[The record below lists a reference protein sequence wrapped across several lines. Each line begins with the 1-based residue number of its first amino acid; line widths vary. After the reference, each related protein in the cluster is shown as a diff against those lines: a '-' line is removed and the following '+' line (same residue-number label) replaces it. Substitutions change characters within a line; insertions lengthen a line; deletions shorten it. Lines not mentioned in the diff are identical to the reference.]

1 MLIHFVVIIIIIDTN
16 TSRKNIKAK
25 QRKRFEMKARMETSR
40 PLIADPAATA
50 VATPSKEKMIFS
62 NSNSS
67 SSNGGGSNVSGGMT
81 MSDCL
86 DSSDPIAALQTL
98 ASSTATIVV
107 QSAQELQAMTQRCQD
122 IRSTVPPLLG
132 KERVSTMI
140 NSSTSSNS
148 RTNSNSF
155 QEEEEDHPLRTVLA
169 CSESIVASLN
179 KISSG
184 GKQAS
189 HEIRALEQKKRQL
202 DHHAAVLLAAVAF
215 RQQSA
220 RAVQAYASQSW
231 YDAAEAIRPWLMWKQ
246 SHQSIRTPNGHAS
259 ASSSQ
264 NNNTATVADEDD
276 VIHDPRLAIYT
287 GEYSLQQLQVTY
299 DQLRTTLLS
308 LYETAVQ
315 ASDLQTLGTLTPILA
330 MIQLEFEG
338 LRLYKVYLLSVL
350 EKSMSEAMVVVT
362 DAPHAKTSQS
372 NPPPPPYV
380 AMGRVY
386 NVAVSTLRHHLPMV
400 SYCLFRA
407 DGDVS
412 IVQLIHNQ
420 TEQTI
425 LPIVQQYQATR
436 QLARVSRTAIQI
448 YAAIEDRYTGRS
460 TVNHSSNMESNSH
473 DDNND
478 QDDCGFSYQIG
489 TLSDV
494 AVTMEE
500 VAMCIQHTESYLR
513 FVEHTCMEV
522 NRARKMR
529 HEQTMERNRLDQ
541 ERQEWTK
548 SGKSSSSGS
557 IEDDKGKRHEEATSY
572 HDVEILSHSTPL
584 HECIAEVGGQY
595 AAIERCLLIASMQRA
610 FDYTNDEDPKSYRPM
625 STLSSSSSGSK
636 TSTAAPVDAWQTILV
651 ETCWYAAR
659 RGTQR
664 AFATGHTGT
673 ASAVTN
679 FVVEC
684 LTDVCLPVLT
694 RRSEEYGVHPLKP
707 GDGLLVGSV
716 NLFNNA
722 SNLIR
727 QGGGAV
733 TSLQLPTSVTTTT
746 GAGGNKSKA
755 EELMRKQKR
764 EEGIIRACAM
774 MNDIEV
780 AIHHTKQL
788 ESVLYKLID
797 KGFAPNTHET
807 EQLRM
812 CVKAL
817 SPVADSFQIS
827 SNATMEALETILKPR
842 LRSIVGDAVGSHDT
856 STFMGAVTTTT
867 LGGSTKSHFGG
878 DHGRSDMMRM
888 NYNLDEEAYNLLQ
901 LSEGYVS
908 RLCTLL
914 DELLGPLRK
923 HLAPRLWDILLLQV
937 MGTVCKRLETSLR
950 KCDYTALGGLTLDSD
965 MRDLLSY
972 TKDHLHSSDYNS
984 NNVAILK
991 ACPPLSKLQQ
1001 IAKLLS
1007 VDELED
1013 VTDLIV
1019 SLQRKGNWDLK
1030 SDDTQTF
1037 LYLRVEFDASKV
1049 NELLR
1054 LPEDE

>member
-1 MLIHFVVIIIIIDTN
+1 
-16 TSRKNIKAK
+16 
-25 QRKRFEMKARMETSR
+25 MKALMESSGAV
-40 PLIADPAATA
+40 ISAGSEAAT
-50 VATPSKEKMIFS
+50 SKTRMMHQH
-62 NSNSS
+62 SS
-67 SSNGGGSNVSGGMT
+67 GVGRT
-81 MSDCL
+81 MSECL
-86 DSSDPIAALQTL
+86 EDPDDPIMALQAMA
-98 ASSTATIVV
+98 ASSAEMIRH
-107 QSAQELQAMTQRCQD
+107 SAQELQKMTFSSKD
-122 IRSTVPPLLG
+122 IPSTVPPLLC
-132 KERVSTMI
+132 KDSVSQVL
-140 NSSTSSNS
+140 SSDTTSTAASS
-148 RTNSNSF
+148 LLTS
-155 QEEEEDHPLRTVLA
+155 QEDHPLRTVLA

-189 HEIRALEQKKRQL
+189 NEIRALEQKKRQL

-231 YDAAEAIRPWLMWKQ
+231 YEAAEAIRPWLMWQQQQHKGHPPP
-246 SHQSIRTPNGHAS
+246 SPSRTTPNSNAS
-259 ASSSQ
+259 AHSK
-264 NNNTATVADEDD
+264 TASDEDD
-276 VIHDPRLAIYT
+276 VMNDPRLAIYT

-299 DQLRTTLLS
+299 DQLRKTLLS
-308 LYETAVQ
+308 LYETAVK
-315 ASDLQTLGTLTPILA
+315 ASDLQTLGKLTPILA
-330 MIQLEFEG
+330 IIQLEFDG

-350 EKSMSEAMVVVT
+350 EKSMQEAMVVN
-362 DAPHAKTSQS
+362 DAI
-372 NPPPPPYV
+372 PPPTGKNTPSSSASPPPYV

-400 SYCLFRA
+400 SHCLYRA

-412 IVQLIHNQ
+412 MIQLVHNQ

-425 LPIVQQYQATR
+425 IPIVQQYQSSR

-448 YAAIEDRYTGRS
+448 YSAIEDRYTGRGM
-460 TVNHSSNMESNSH
+460 VNHGSNMDSNGQ
-473 DDNND
+473 DDTSN

-500 VAMCIQHTESYLR
+500 VAICIQHTESYLR
-513 FVEHTCMEV
+513 FVQHTCMEV
-522 NRARKMR
+522 NRARKIR
-529 HEQTMERNRLDQ
+529 HEQTMERNRF
-541 ERQEWTK
+541 ERERHEWAG
-548 SGKSSSSGS
+548 SGKNNSSSS
-557 IEDDKGKRHEEATSY
+557 IEDDKGKKNEEATAY
-572 HDVEILSHSTPL
+572 QDVEILSHSTPL

-610 FDYTNDEDPKSYRPM
+610 FDYTNDDDAKSYRPM
-625 STLSSSSSGSK
+625 STLSSSSSSN
-636 TSTAAPVDAWQTILV
+636 TNATTNVDAWQTILV

-733 TSLQLPTSVTTTT
+733 TSLQLPTSVTTTA
-746 GAGGNKSKA
+746 AGGSNKNKMD
-755 EELMRKQKR
+755 EFMRKQKR

-788 ESVLYKLID
+788 ESILYKLID

-817 SPVADSFQIS
+817 GPVADSFLIS
-827 SNATMEALETILKPR
+827 SNATIEALETILKPR
-842 LRSIVGDAVGSHDT
+842 IRSIVGDAVGSNDT

-923 HLAPRLWDILLLQV
+923 HLAPRLWDTLLLQV

-950 KCDYTALGGLTLDSD
+950 KCEYTALGGLTLDSD

-972 TKDHLHSSDYNS
+972 TKDHLHSPDYNS

-991 ACPPLSKLQQ
+991 ACPALSKLLQ

-1013 VTDLIV
+1013 VSDLIA
-1019 SLQRKGNWDLK
+1019 SFKRKGNWDLK
-1030 SDDTQTF
+1030 SDDTKAF
-1037 LYLRVEFDASKV
+1037 LYLRVEFDATRV
-1049 NELLR
+1049 NEVLR
-1054 LPEDE
+1054 LPDDE

>member
-1 MLIHFVVIIIIIDTN
+1 MSECWD
-16 TSRKNIKAK
+16 S
-25 QRKRFEMKARMETSR
+25 EEED
-40 PLIADPAATA
+40 PL
-50 VATPSKEKMIFS
+50 VALHQMAC
-62 NSNSS
+62 
-67 SSNGGGSNVSGGMT
+67 SGAQ
-81 MSDCL
+81 D
-86 DSSDPIAALQTL
+86 
-98 ASSTATIVV
+98 VR
-107 QSAQELQAMTQRCQD
+107 QSVQELQQFIHRHQD
-122 IRSTVPPLLG
+122 IASTIPPLLG
-132 KERVSTMI
+132 KDSVRQILSSSSSDTTVKEATAGTTTTTTASTT
-140 NSSTSSNS
+140 TSITTTTLSY
-148 RTNSNSF
+148 
-155 QEEEEDHPLRTVLA
+155 QEDHPLRTVLA
-169 CSESIVASLN
+169 CSESIRSTLN
-179 KISSG
+179 KISSAG
-184 GKQAS
+184 TKAS

-202 DHHAAVLLAAVAF
+202 DHHAAVLQAAVAL
-215 RQQSA
+215 RQQAA
-220 RAVQAYASQSW
+220 RAVAAVAAQSW
-231 YDAAEAIRPWLMWKQ
+231 YEAAQAIRPWLLWQ
-246 SHQSIRTPNGHAS
+246 QQQQQQQRHNRHSITTVD
-259 ASSSQ
+259 Q
-264 NNNTATVADEDD
+264 QDATN
-276 VIHDPRLAIYT
+276 DPRLAIYT
-287 GEYSLQQLQVTY
+287 GEYSLQQLQSTY

-315 ASDLQTLGTLTPILA
+315 TSDLQSLGQLTPILA
-330 MIQLEFEG
+330 MIQLEFDG

-350 EKSMSEAMVVVT
+350 EQSMRDAMVEN
-362 DAPHAKTSQS
+362 DATSTS
-372 NPPPPPYV
+372 TSTTKATPPARHPTTTAHPAPYV

-400 SYCLFRA
+400 SHCLHRA

-412 IVQLIHNQ
+412 IVQLVHSQ

-425 LPIVQQYQATR
+425 LPLVQDYQTSR
-436 QLARVSRTAIQI
+436 QLVRVSRTAIQI
-448 YAAIEDRYTGRS
+448 YAAIEDRYTGRGIVHRS
-460 TVNHSSNMESNSH
+460 GGGNHDGDQHHHHTSH
-473 DDNND
+473 DDTSHH
-478 QDDCGFSYQIG
+478 DDCGFSYQIG

-513 FVEHTCMEV
+513 FAHHTCTEV
-522 NRARKMR
+522 NRARKIR
-529 HEQTMERNRLDQ
+529 HEQAMERQRLER

-548 SGKSSSSGS
+548 SGPTSSGVGHS
-557 IEDDKGKRHEEATSY
+557 IEEEITQKQEEAAAIY
-572 HDVEILSHSTPL
+572 QDVEILSHSTPL
-584 HECIAEVGGQY
+584 HECIAEVGSQY
-595 AAIERCLLIASMQRA
+595 AAIERCLLIASMQKA

-625 STLSSSSSGSK
+625 STLSSSQKNSG
-636 TSTAAPVDAWQTILV
+636 TTTAAGAGVDAWQTILV

-684 LTDVCLPVLT
+684 FTDVCLPVLT
-694 RRSEEYGVHPLKP
+694 RRGEEYGVQPLKP
-707 GDGLLVGSV
+707 GDGLLVGSA

-733 TSLQLPTSVTTTT
+733 TSLQLPTSVVTTTT
-746 GAGGNKSKA
+746 GGRNNNNSNKT
-755 EELMRKQKR
+755 EELLRKQKR

-780 AIHHTKQL
+780 AVHHTKQL
-788 ESVLYKLID
+788 ESILYKLID
-797 KGFAPNTHET
+797 RGFAPNTHET

-817 SPVADSFQIS
+817 SPVADAFQLS

-842 LRSIVGDAVGSHDT
+842 IRSIVGDAVGIHDT

-867 LGGSTKSHFGG
+867 LGGGSKSHFGG
-878 DHGRSDMMRM
+878 DHGRGDLMRM
-888 NYNLDEEAYNLLQ
+888 NYNLNEEAYNLLQ

-914 DELLGPLRK
+914 DELLVPLRK
-923 HLAPRLWDILLLQV
+923 HLAPRLWDLLLLHV
-937 MGTVCKRLETSLR
+937 MSTVCKRLETSLR
-950 KCDYTALGGLTLDSD
+950 KCEYTGLGGLTLESD

-972 TKDHLHSSDYNS
+972 TKDHLHSPDYNS
-984 NNVAILK
+984 SNVAILK
-991 ACPPLSKLQQ
+991 ACPALSKLLQ

-1007 VDELED
+1007 ADELDD
-1013 VTDLIV
+1013 VLDLIV
-1019 SLQRKGNWDLK
+1019 SLKRKGNWDLK
-1030 SDDTQTF
+1030 SEDTKTF
-1037 LYLRVEFDASKV
+1037 LYLRVDFDTSKV